1 MQSKLLADEYLAVA
15 SEFVGRDQVEAIRCV
30 SCALQLDEEALSK
43 ARKTLKKSLGS
54 TPPNGADESAADLR
68 RLRRRQE
75 KLDTLC
81 SQEQQIVNSVTAVVE
96 QPPPADPSGAPAA
109 CKDGPSREFL
119 SRLASLA
126 KLLEENQESKY
137 DSARGKIREILAAHG
152 GAGSLPPDSDV
163 DTNCEYESWRMSI
176 EHLLHDAGNNSY
188 REGRHEEA
196 ITLYELSSEIN
207 PQMLEPQFNRA
218 LAAIRCLRLDTAAES
233 INNVI
238 QQMPHSAEAYYIRAL
253 VFAKQ
258 GHDRKSLDDL
268 DQALDLD
275 KDFEKARTYRQKLLQ
290 KMAGM
295 PSGSADNG
303 ATDDGHSTSSSGNRA
318 SDDGHITDFTP
329 YVTRPQYTLD
339 DTGGHHRIKRIL
351 QKILLY
357 LKGDPAL
364 RDWGA
369 ELPRGVL
376 MHGAPGV
383 GKTHLARCLAGE
395 ANVPFY
401 APPSSLFANVWSGSQ
416 EKSLRRLF
424 EQASAHEGAII
435 LVDEFDSIGS
445 VRLAAGLPE
454 SWHNRIVNCLLEL
467 MDGLEERNSNLVVIA
482 STNKFENVSK
492 AFLRPG
498 RFSYIVK
505 VDRPNATDLAAI
517 WLIHLD
523 RCDHRA
529 SRLEVLAPELLQA
542 VRANRSAWI
551 EEAFRAGT
559 AEPSGIVRLARKSHA
574 RRMHGDT
581 VREIVRRVVD
591 EKVMAQSERDWD
603 LGPITPDDLKRGLD
617 AYP

>member
-1 MQSKLLADEYLAVA
+1 MQSKLLADEYLSVA

-30 SCALQLDEEALSK
+30 SCALQLDTAALSK
-43 ARKTLKKSLGS
+43 ARKTLKKALRS
-54 TPPNGADESAADLR
+54 TPPNGADESATDLR

-81 SQEQQIVNSVTAVVE
+81 RQEKQIVNSVTAVME
-96 QPPPADPSGAPAA
+96 QLPAADPSGAPAE
-109 CKDGPSREFL
+109 CKDGPSYEFL
-119 SRLASLA
+119 SRLAILA
-126 KLLEENQESKY
+126 KMLEENQESKY
-137 DSARGKIREILAAHG
+137 ASARGKIREMLDAHG
-152 GAGSLPPDSDV
+152 GVSLPPDSNV
-163 DTNCEYESWRMSI
+163 ETNYEYESWWMSI
-176 EHLLHDAGNNSY
+176 EHLLHDAGNHSY
-188 REGRHEEA
+188 QEGRFEEA
-196 ITLYELSSEIN
+196 LTFFELSIEIS
-207 PQMLEPQFNRA
+207 PKLVESHFNRA
-218 LAAIRCLRLDTAAES
+218 LAAIRCHRLDTAEES
-233 INNVI
+233 INSVI
-238 QQMPHSAEAYYIRAL
+238 QQMPNSAEAYYIRAL

-258 GHDRKSLDDL
+258 GHERKSLNDL
-268 DQALDLD
+268 DQTLDLD
-275 KDFEKARTYRQKLLQ
+275 KYFEKARTYRQKLLR

-295 PSGSADNG
+295 PSGADDNG
-303 ATDDGHSTSSSGNRA
+303 ASDDGHTTSSSGHRA

-364 RDWGA
+364 KDWGA

-376 MHGAPGV
+376 LHGTPGV

-401 APPSSLFANVWSGSQ
+401 APPSSLFSNVWAGSE

-445 VRLAAGLPE
+445 SRLAAGMPE
-454 SWHNRIVNCLLEL
+454 SWHNRVVNCLLEL
-467 MDGLEERNSNLVVIA
+467 MDGLEERSSNLVIIA

-498 RFSYIVK
+498 RFTYIVK

-523 RCDHRA
+523 RCEHRA

-551 EEAFRAGT
+551 EEAFRAGA

-617 AYP
+617 SYP